1 MQGITKPVMDVM
13 NEERTSRPT
22 GTPTAEAV
30 FAAAAQAGVPTSDA
44 AQVLARLLGASYC
57 ENARTARGVVLSVCE
72 FKDLDTLSRGRA
84 YSQRTFAKPLPNR
97 TLLAN
102 RKTLLTI
109 NPPDQSPAVQAEVKA
124 IAGAFAKL

>member
-13 NEERTSRPT
+13 SEERTSRPT

-30 FAAAAQAGVPTSDA
+30 FAAAKQAGVPTSDA

-57 ENARTARGVVLSVCE
+57 ENARTTRGVVLSVCE
-72 FKDLDTLSRGRA
+72 FKDVDTLDRGQA
-84 YSQRTFAKPLPNR
+84 YSQKTFAKALPNR
-97 TLLAN
+97 TLLTN

-124 IAGAFAKL
+124 IAGAFARL